1 MAQQLRVRLINK
13 SGLSD
18 DTVFL
23 GFVGGAGCE
32 LEAVN
37 LADNKPL
44 SLSQYMSPHWYP
56 LSALKSGIGMTK
68 FIGGRVYVCYGA
80 PWTFVRAG
88 YEPSPVNPTDP
99 DYLKRYDKMEMTY
112 TGTEYDVADTTSIA
126 FFSIPMELYVYK
138 GGSPVSSVTAST
150 TGKVVAAL
158 DAITSPAKGAVVSDA
173 GKFVRV
179 IGPGVYPPPPGLPA
193 SPYDD
198 FQAYLRH
205 LQETYAKTRNGA
217 IAAIK
222 GRFAGVGP
230 NPTTPETKP
239 QDYDFAAT
247 IDAALNVTL
256 TGSASVVG
264 THSLTLTKG
273 NLIAPSGIYGAN
285 PLFSVDGGRPIAPGN
300 DVYGW
305 LIGDLLSGLNIG
317 AVGSTV
323 TPAGG
328 SKPVGEMESQ
338 QWFKL
343 KAYFGALQPDI
354 PNNYNRW
361 AATMAPLSQAYNFA
375 YSDRFAHVVATLN
388 PAVVDTLEIVI
399 LGDS

>member
-1 MAQQLRVRLINK
+1 MVQQLKVTLTNK

-18 DTVFL
+18 DKVFL
-23 GFVGGAGCE
+23 GFVGGSGSE

-37 LADNKPL
+37 LADGKPL
-44 SLSQYMSPHWYP
+44 SLSQYMSPNWYP

-68 FIGGRVYVCYGA
+68 FIGGRVYVCYDA
-80 PWTFVRAG
+80 PWTFARAG

-112 TGTEYDVADTTSIA
+112 TGTEYDVADTTSID
-126 FFSIPMELYVYK
+126 FFSIPMELYISK
-138 GGSPVSSVTAST
+138 GGKPAGSVTASAT
-150 TGKVVAAL
+150 DKVVAAL
-158 DAITSPAKGAVVSDA
+158 GAITSPAKAAIVNDA
-173 GKFVRV
+173 GKLVRV

-198 FQAYLRH
+198 FESYLRY
-205 LQETYAKTRNGA
+205 LQGTYAKGGV

-239 QDYDFAAT
+239 QDYDFTAS
-247 IDAALNVTL
+247 IDAALNITL
-256 TGSASVVG
+256 KGSATVVG
-264 THSLTLTKG
+264 AHTLLFKKSD
-273 NLIAPSGIYGAN
+273 LVAPSGIYGAN
-285 PLFSVDGGRPIAPGN
+285 PNFSVDGKSTHPLN

-305 LIGDLLSGLNIG
+305 IAGDLLSGLNIG

-323 TPAGG
+323 TPAGAD
-328 SKPVGEMESQ
+328 KAVGEMESQ

-343 KAYFGALQPDI
+343 KEYFGALQPAMTG
-354 PNNYNRW
+354 NYNRW

-399 LGDS
+399 LGDK